1 MLPNFCRMEYISRTT
16 KKKAYITDQTSPSEK
31 NLNSIT
37 AEASDIEDTIRI
49 LRSAIRES
57 RRVVNYKYISRL
69 VNSVI
74 CRQDFKK
81 ISYILTSIQLF
92 IIYTYL
98 DF

>member
-1 MLPNFCRMEYISRTT
+1 MEYISRTT